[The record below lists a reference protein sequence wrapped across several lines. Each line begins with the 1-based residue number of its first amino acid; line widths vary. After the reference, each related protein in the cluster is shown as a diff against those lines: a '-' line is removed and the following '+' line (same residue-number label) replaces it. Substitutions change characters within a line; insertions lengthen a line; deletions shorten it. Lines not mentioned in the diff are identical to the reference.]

1 MFQFILQRI
10 LYMIPTVFVIS
21 IVSFAI
27 IQLPPGDYLTTYVA
41 QLNASGDLVEED
53 VIEAL
58 RVRYGLGQPVYVQYY
73 KWMRGIL
80 LRGDFGQSFEW
91 NEPVKRLLWG
101 RLGLTVMLSL
111 FTLIFTWAVAFPI
124 GIYSAVRQYSIGDY
138 FFTSI
143 GFIGLA
149 IPNFLL
155 ALILMFISFK
165 YFNQTVGGLFS
176 SEFVDAPWSWA
187 RIKDLFGHLWI
198 PVVILGT
205 AGTAG
210 LIRVMRAN
218 LLDELRKPYVTTARA
233 KGLSEFRLL
242 LKYPVRIALN
252 PFISTIGW
260 TLPVLVSGS
269 AIVSVVLSLPTTGPL
284 LLRALIAQ
292 DMYLAGSF
300 ILMLGILTTIGTLV
314 SDVLLAWLDPRI
326 RFEN

>member
-1 MFQFILQRI
+1 MLQFILRR
-10 LYMIPTVFVIS
+10 LFYMIPTIIVIS
-21 IVSFAI
+21 VVSFMI
-27 IQLPPGDYLTTYVA
+27 IQLPPGDYLTTVVA
-41 QLNASGDLVEED
+41 QLSASGDLVEED
-53 VIEAL
+53 VIAAL
-58 RVRYGLGQPVYVQYY
+58 KRRYGLGQPIYVQYY
-73 KWMRGIL
+73 KWISGIL

-91 NEPVKRLLWG
+91 ELPVKYLLWD
-101 RLGLTVMLSL
+101 RLGLTVVLSL
-111 FTLIFTWAVAFPI
+111 STLLVTWLVAFPI

-138 FFTSI
+138 LFTTI

-155 ALILMFISFK
+155 ALILMYVSFK
-165 YFNQTVGGLFS
+165 YFNQSVGGLFS

-187 RIKDLFGHLWI
+187 RIKDLLGHIWI

-210 LIRVMRAN
+210 LIRIMRAN
-218 LLDELRKPYVTTARA
+218 LLDELRKPYVKTARA
-233 KGLSEFRLL
+233 KGLSETRLL

-252 PFISTIGW
+252 PFVSTIGW

-269 AIVSVVLSLPTTGPL
+269 TIVSVVLSLPTTGPL

-300 ILMLGILTTIGTLV
+300 ILMLGILTVVGTLI
-314 SDVLLAWLDPRI
+314 SDILLAWLDPRI
-326 RFEN
+326 RFEK